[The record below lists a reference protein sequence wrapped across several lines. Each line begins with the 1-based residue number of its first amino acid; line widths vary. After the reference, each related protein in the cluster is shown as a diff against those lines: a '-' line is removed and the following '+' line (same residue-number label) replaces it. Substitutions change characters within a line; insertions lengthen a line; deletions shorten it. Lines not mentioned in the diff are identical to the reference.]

1 MMSPSRCLAIVGLA
15 LCVSSGFAQ
24 QTRCSDSGAQR
35 AETEAETLRRWD
47 DLYKS
52 YTLYRQC
59 DDGAIG
65 EGYSESVAR
74 ILVDHWKTL
83 PRLAHLASKDA
94 DFRRFVLKHVD
105 ETLNLEDV
113 KRIRA
118 NAENRCPIGLRDL
131 CHDLR
136 KQADF

>member
-1 MMSPSRCLAIVGLA
+1 MMSPLRCLAIIGLA
-15 LCVSSGFAQ
+15 LCVSTGLGQ
-24 QTRCSDSGAQR
+24 QPRCNHREAIR
-35 AETEAETLRRWD
+35 AEVDAEMPRSWD

-52 YTLYRQC
+52 YTLYRRC

-83 PRLAHLASKDA
+83 PRLAQLASKDA

-105 ETLNLEDV
+105 ETLVMEDIQ
-113 KRIRA
+113 RIKA

-136 KQADF
+136 KQPD